1 MMKRYFLAI
10 DQGTSSS
17 RAILYN
23 DKLETLKSHQIEVG
37 QSYPQS
43 SWVEQ
48 CPEELFQAQ
57 FTCIEKILE
66 GLENDAEVYAG
77 ITNQR
82 ETSII
87 WDKNTSKPVY
97 PAIVWQD
104 MRTADYCEE
113 LTQKGLDKTIK
124 NKTGLVLDAYFSA
137 TKISWILDSNPEIR
151 KEAEAGNLL
160 FGTVDTWLMWKLSQG
175 KKHLTDHSNAART
188 MLFNIHDMNWD
199 KELLEIFNIPASL
212 LPELKTSQ
220 AEYLECE
227 INDKKIKIVSVA
239 GDQNAS
245 LFGHTCFKKGE
256 AKNTY
261 GTGCFLLVNTGE
273 EIVES
278 KNGLLST
285 VAFSLKDKKVN
296 YALEGSIFIA
306 GSALNWLK
314 NKMQVLEDIKESSA
328 IAESISEEEMD
339 NLYFVPAFS
348 GLGSPYWD
356 MYARG
361 TIIGLNLDTGK
372 NHLIRATLESL
383 AYQTKDVAGSMENDM
398 QCKLK
403 SLSVDGGGSKNDFM
417 LNFLSG
423 VLGID
428 VLRQDNVELTAFGIA
443 AMVANFIGLYSL
455 EELVNM
461 NKNSEL
467 FNTKFDESKKEK
479 LYNGWKKAVNYS
491 KGWLKN

>member
-1 MMKRYFLAI
+1 MKRYFLAI

-23 DKLETLKSHQIEVG
+23 EKLETLKSHQIEVS
-37 QSYPQS
+37 QSYPHS

-48 CPEELFQAQ
+48 CPEELFEAQ
-57 FTCIEKILE
+57 FACIEKVLE
-66 GLENDAEVYAG
+66 GLDNSAEVYAG

-87 WDKNTSKPVY
+87 WNKNTSKSLY

-104 MRTADYCEE
+104 MRTTDFCEE
-113 LTQKGLDKTIK
+113 LADKGIAETVR

-137 TKISWILDSNPEIR
+137 TKISWILNSKPEIR
-151 KEAEAGNLL
+151 EAAEAGDLL
-160 FGTVDTWLMWKLSQG
+160 FGTVDTWLMWKLSNG
-175 KKHLTDHSNAART
+175 EKHLTDHSNAART
-188 MLFNIHDMNWD
+188 MLFNIHDLDWD
-199 KELLEIFNIPASL
+199 KELLDIFNIPVSL
-212 LPELKTSQ
+212 LAELKTSQ
-220 AEYLECE
+220 DEYLEFE
-227 INDKKIKIVSVA
+227 VQGKKIKLVSVA

-245 LFGHTCFKKGE
+245 LFGHTCYKKGE

-261 GTGCFLLVNTGE
+261 GTGCFLLANTGE

-278 KNGLLST
+278 KHGLLST
-285 VAFSLKDKKVN
+285 VAFSLKDKKVF

-328 IAESISEEEMD
+328 IAESVSEEEME

-383 AYQTKDVAGSMENDM
+383 AYQTKDVSSSMENDM
-398 QCKLK
+398 LCKLK

-417 LNFLSG
+417 LKFLAG
-423 VLGID
+423 ILGID

-443 AMVANFIGLYSL
+443 AMAANFIDLYSL
-455 EELVNM
+455 DELVNM
-461 NKNSEL
+461 NKNSEQ
-467 FNTKFDESKKEK
+467 FSVNYDESKKEK

>member
-1 MMKRYFLAI
+1 MTKRYFLAI

-17 RAILYN
+17 RAVLYN
-23 DKLETLKSHQIEVG
+23 EKLETLKSHQIELK
-37 QSYPQS
+37 QSYPHP

-48 CPEELFQAQ
+48 CPEDLFKAQ
-57 FTCIEKILE
+57 YTCIEKVLE
-66 GLENDAEVYAG
+66 CVETEAEVYAG

-82 ETSII
+82 ETTII
-87 WDKNTSKPVY
+87 WDKNTSKTVY

-104 MRTADYCEE
+104 MRTADYCEV
-113 LTQKGLDKTIK
+113 LTKKGLDKTIK
-124 NKTGLVLDAYFSA
+124 DKTGLVLDAYFSA
-137 TKISWILDSNPEIR
+137 TKISWILDSDKEIR
-151 KEAEAGNLL
+151 RRAEAGELL
-160 FGTVDTWLMWKLSQG
+160 FGTVDTWLLWNLSKG
-175 KKHLTDHSNAART
+175 EKHLTDHSNASRT
-188 MLFNIHDMNWD
+188 MLFNIDQMDWD

-220 AEYLECE
+220 AEYLESN
-227 INDKKIKIVSVA
+227 INGKNIKIVSLA

-278 KNGLLST
+278 KHGLLST
-285 VAFSLKDKKVN
+285 VGFSLKDKKVF

-314 NKMQVLEDIKESSA
+314 NKMQVLDDIKESSA
-328 IAESISEEEMD
+328 IAESISDQEME

-356 MYARG
+356 MFARG

-383 AYQTKDVAGSMENDM
+383 AYQTKDVSSSMENDM

-403 SLSVDGGGSKNDFM
+403 TLSVDGGVSKNDFM
-417 LNFLSG
+417 LKFLAGILG
-423 VLGID
+423 VD
-428 VLRQDNVELTAFGIA
+428 VLRQANIELTAFGIA
-443 AMVANFIGLYSL
+443 AMAANYIGLYSL
-455 EELVNM
+455 DELVNM
-461 NKNSEL
+461 NKNSEA
-467 FNTKFDESKKEK
+467 FTANFDESKKEK
-479 LYNGWKKAVNYS
+479 LYNGWKKAVNYC
-491 KGWLKN
+491 KGWLK